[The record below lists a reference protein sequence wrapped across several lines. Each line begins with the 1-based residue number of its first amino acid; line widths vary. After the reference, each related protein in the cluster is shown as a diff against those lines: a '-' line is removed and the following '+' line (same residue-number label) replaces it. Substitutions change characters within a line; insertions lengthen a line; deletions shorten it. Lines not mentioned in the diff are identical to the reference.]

1 MTSSMLMTSSDI
13 SNSSCSTRAWRL
25 LQVTPLQCGARAAG
39 VQAFASSMVDPS
51 VLVGFDDRPELHAD
65 VFADVLQPVRD
76 RRNGFDL
83 RHRCLAESPV
93 LPDPSVEVRAVV
105 ELGERYIDQSRK
117 ILPRRRGHSPA
128 LREKLLLLVALDDVP
143 AQLESLAQGDL
154 LLCS

>member
-25 LQVTPLQCGARAAG
+25 LQVTPLQCGVRAAG

-83 RHRCLAESPV
+83 GHRCLAEAPV
-93 LPDPSVEVRAVV
+93 LPDPSVDVRAVV
-105 ELGERYIDQSRK
+105 ELGERYVNQSRK
-117 ILPRRRGHSPA
+117 VLLRRLYHRPA
-128 LREKLLLLVALDDVP
+128 LREKRLLLVTLDDVP
-143 AQLESLAQGDL
+143 AQLKSPAQRDL
-154 LLCS
+154 LLRS